1 MFKKLL
7 NLIKINK
14 GDNTEKE
21 AIEVDKVEQLTT
33 DENIGNDKVEE
44 LVEEDINE
52 NNETKNDT
60 EKEIEVID
68 SIENDNN
75 EISIIEKELDTIE
88 TVDNTD
94 YENINT
100 KDIIAENKKESVEG
114 NVEIDEPTDI
124 IRVLTIECSCHI
136 HTLRKKNTTSDIA
149 CTMDMIKSIKTRNT
163 NVFQ

>member
-94 YENINT
+94 YENIKT

-114 NVEIDEPTDI
+114 NVEIYEPTEEELEYI
-124 IRVLTIECSCHI
+124 LFHVVYELIV
-136 HTLRKKNTTSDIA
+136 
-149 CTMDMIKSIKTRNT
+149 
-163 NVFQ
+163 

>member
-52 NNETKNDT
+52 IMKL
-60 EKEIEVID
+60 KMI
-68 SIENDNN
+68 
-75 EISIIEKELDTIE
+75 
-88 TVDNTD
+88 
-94 YENINT
+94 
-100 KDIIAENKKESVEG
+100 
-114 NVEIDEPTDI
+114 
-124 IRVLTIECSCHI
+124 
-136 HTLRKKNTTSDIA
+136 LRRKL
-149 CTMDMIKSIKTRNT
+149 RL
-163 NVFQ
+163 